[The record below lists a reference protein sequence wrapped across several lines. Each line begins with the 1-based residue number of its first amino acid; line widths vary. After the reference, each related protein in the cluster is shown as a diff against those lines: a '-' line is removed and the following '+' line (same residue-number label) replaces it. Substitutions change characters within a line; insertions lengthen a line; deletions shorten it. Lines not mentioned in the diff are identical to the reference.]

1 MDVLLMIHG
10 IFRWVVVVVGVITF
24 VRLAMGIIRKSNFT
38 KLDRQLTMMFSV
50 SMDIQ
55 VLLGLL
61 NLITLNFPRQ
71 GLEHAFVMILAL
83 VAVHLPS
90 MWRKSPDAVR
100 FRNTLISFGVSL
112 VLVFIGV
119 AMLGAWTKIA

>member
-1 MDVLLMIHG
+1 MGVLLMIHG
-10 IFRWVVVVVGVITF
+10 LFRWVVVVVGLITL
-24 VRLAMGIIRKSNFT
+24 VRLAMGVIRKSEFT
-38 KLDRQLTMMFSV
+38 KLDRQLTMLFSV

-55 VLLGLL
+55 VLLGLV
-61 NLITLNFPRQ
+61 NLILTNFQLQ
-71 GLEHAFVMILAL
+71 GIEHGLVMILAL

-90 MWRKSPDAVR
+90 MWRKAPDAVR
-100 FRNTLISFGVSL
+100 FRNTLISFVVSL